1 MTTDAV
7 ELANAA
13 INHFRTKADHNKLES
28 LFFFFIIV
36 TFSLLS
42 PMFVML
48 GDGLIVGKIIPS
60 CLSLVVAASTAW
72 LQLRKLQHLWA
83 IYRDSQRKIEDVLCR
98 YQFNL
103 GEFSVDEVE
112 KTRLLADST
121 RAISWEAHTRWLP
134 LVPNPESVTRSE
146 SERIS

>member
-48 GDGLIVGKIIPS
+48 GDGLIVGKIK
-60 CLSLVVAASTAW
+60 
-72 LQLRKLQHLWA
+72 R
-83 IYRDSQRKIEDVLCR
+83 
-98 YQFNL
+98 
-103 GEFSVDEVE
+103 
-112 KTRLLADST
+112 
-121 RAISWEAHTRWLP
+121 
-134 LVPNPESVTRSE
+134 
-146 SERIS
+146 